1 MSNFYIQNQLL
12 NRNIKRDLSLIQED
26 YFELTQYSVVFVDT
40 MESDSFII
48 SELEGYSFPCNMRF
62 QSEIKDSTISAKYFY
77 EEMKIDFEV
86 LFLGEVIAS
95 WKYDLQN
102 KKVRNKDI
110 KEPVVF
116 FSHCL
121 DFIDQFEA

>member
-1 MSNFYIQNQLL
+1 MNNFYIQNQLL
-12 NRNIKRDLSLIQED
+12 NRNIKRDVSLIQED

-48 SELEGYSFPCNMRF
+48 SEIEGYSFPCNMRF
-62 QSEIKDSTISAKYFY
+62 QSEIKDFTISAKYFY

-95 WKYDLQN
+95 WKYDLQD
-102 KKVRNKDI
+102 KKSYR
-110 KEPVVF
+110 
-116 FSHCL
+116 
-121 DFIDQFEA
+121 